1 LAAQGHSRHARR
13 RRSHRRLLLQRAA
26 IAIAAIALV
35 VVVLGLALAGSP
47 ARVPSGVEVAGISV
61 GGLTPVEARKQL
73 EARSRAVAGRP
84 VVFRAGGRK
93 WKLSAR
99 ELDVRVNWRRAISSA
114 LHQGDGLAPVRGF
127 RRLGVRLFGADIT
140 PAAQAYDPALQYELD
155 RIQRRVN
162 RPHRDASLRL
172 ERRTPV
178 LVAARAG
185 VKLDRPAAERA
196 IVQALASLERP
207 LTVALPVKLDPPDV
221 ATTDLQPVAAEVR
234 RAVSAPVT
242 LVVGRTKFKLRPY
255 RIAHVL
261 DLPRAG
267 AARLGITDFGRDSF
281 LYRLRRSA
289 ERAPRNADFA
299 PTRNGVRLVPSRL
312 GSTVDVAASGK
323 ALLRAA
329 LSPTRRVARLVTRST
344 QPKLTTAKA
353 RTLGIRQIVGSY
365 TTIYGGIA
373 NRIHNVQLVAHL
385 IDHHYIAP
393 GEEFSFNKTTGV
405 RDASKGFLEAP
416 VIINGELQTGLG
428 GGVCQVSTTVFNAAY
443 EAGLK
448 ITARTNHQLYI
459 SHYPTGRDATV
470 NYPDT
475 DLKFVNDTKHW
486 LLLRTFV
493 GSSSLTVNLYGTSPH
508 RKVVT
513 ETAPLTVAGPVPVRE
528 TADPDLLVDTTVV
541 DEAGS
546 PALQTSVERKVYD
559 RKGRL
564 LYDDHWSS
572 HYRGE
577 YRIVRVGTK
586 KPPPPPVKTT
596 TTTESTATTTT
607 TGAATTT
614 AKTTTAATKTTP
626 TTTTRP

>member
-1 LAAQGHSRHARR
+1 M
-13 RRSHRRLLLQRAA
+13 
-26 IAIAAIALV
+26 LV
-35 VVVLGLALAGSP
+35 GVLGLALAGSP
-47 ARVPSGVEVAGISV
+47 ARVPSGVEVAGVAV
-61 GGLTPVEARKQL
+61 GGLTPVEARKKL
-73 EARSRAVAGRP
+73 EARSRAIAGRP
-84 VVFRAGGRK
+84 VVFRAAGRK
-93 WKLSAR
+93 WKLTAK
-99 ELDVRVNWRRAISSA
+99 ELEVRVSWRRAISSA
-114 LHQGDGLAPVRGF
+114 LHQADGPAPVRGF

-155 RIQRRVN
+155 RIGRRVN
-162 RPHRDASLRL
+162 RPHRDASLKL

-178 LVAARAG
+178 LVAARTG
-185 VKLDRPAAERA
+185 LELDRAAAART

-207 LTVALPVKLDPPDV
+207 LIVSLPVKLDRPDV
-221 ATTDLQPVAAEVR
+221 ATADLRPVSAQIR
-234 RAVSAPVT
+234 RAVSAPVV
-242 LVVGRTKFKLRPY
+242 LVVGRTRFELRPY

-267 AARLGITDFGRDSF
+267 AAQLSITNFARDSF

-289 ERAPRNADFA
+289 ELAPRNADFA
-299 PTRNGVRLVPSRL
+299 PTTGGVRLVPSRP
-312 GSTVDVAASGK
+312 GRTVDVPASGR

-329 LSPTRRVARLVTRST
+329 LSPTHRVARLVTRST
-344 QPKLTTAKA
+344 KPKLSTKKA
-353 RTLGIRQIVGSY
+353 RTLGIKEVVGSY

-373 NRIHNVQLVAHL
+373 NRIHNVQLVAHM

-393 GEEFSFNKTTGV
+393 GEEFSFNKTTGS

-448 ITARTNHQLYI
+448 ITARTNHALYI
-459 SHYPTGRDATV
+459 SHYPLGRDATV

-475 DLKFVNDTKHW
+475 DLRFVNDTKHW

-508 RKVVT
+508 RKIVT

-528 TADPDLLVDTTVV
+528 TTDSNLVVGTQIV

-546 PALQTSVERKVYD
+546 PALQTAVERKVYD

-577 YRIVRVGTK
+577 YRLVRVGTK
-586 KPPPPPVKTT
+586 KPAPPPVKTT
-596 TTTESTATTTT
+596 TTTESTTTTAT

-626 TTTTRP
+626 ATTTQP